1 MVTRITLTHIE
12 WRNQSWIQ
20 VKPDRYVEGLSEIIK
35 KITGWGYHKET
46 GWRVPYTKVSYVSLQ
61 NLLQNYQIWIEKEK
75 HIIETQT
82 ISLPIKLT
90 CTEEEKLAILK
101 LIEKLTIKRYSP
113 NTIRTYKSCLEYFFM
128 QRDKSVGEL
137 NAEEIRIFLLKQ
149 IKEKKWSEATQNSHL
164 NSLKFYVEHF
174 TKIEVNW
181 KDLRPKEP
189 KKLPG
194 VLSEDEVKRLFN
206 AVENCKHRTLLMLIY
221 SAGLR
226 LNELI
231 KLRVDDIKIDR
242 KEIFI
247 YSGKGKKDRITIL
260 ADKMI
265 IQLKTYLKEFKPSYW
280 LIEGADGGCYSARSV
295 QAILRKGVADSGVN
309 PMATVHTLRHS
320 FATHLLERGTDI
332 RYIQDL
338 LGHSSIKTTEI
349 YTHITQKGGRTI
361 QSPLDQL
368 DFAPKEIIRN

>member
-128 QRDKSVGEL
+128 QRDKSAGEL

-149 IKEKKWSEATQNSHL
+149 S
-164 NSLKFYVEHF
+164 
-174 TKIEVNW
+174 
-181 KDLRPKEP
+181 
-189 KKLPG
+189 
-194 VLSEDEVKRLFN
+194 
-206 AVENCKHRTLLMLIY
+206 
-221 SAGLR
+221 
-226 LNELI
+226 
-231 KLRVDDIKIDR
+231 
-242 KEIFI
+242 
-247 YSGKGKKDRITIL
+247 
-260 ADKMI
+260 
-265 IQLKTYLKEFKPSYW
+265 
-280 LIEGADGGCYSARSV
+280 
-295 QAILRKGVADSGVN
+295 
-309 PMATVHTLRHS
+309 
-320 FATHLLERGTDI
+320 
-332 RYIQDL
+332 
-338 LGHSSIKTTEI
+338 
-349 YTHITQKGGRTI
+349 
-361 QSPLDQL
+361 
-368 DFAPKEIIRN
+368 

>member
-1 MVTRITLTHIE
+1 MCF
-12 WRNQSWIQ
+12 
-20 VKPDRYVEGLSEIIK
+20 G
-35 KITGWGYHKET
+35 
-46 GWRVPYTKVSYVSLQ
+46 
-61 NLLQNYQIWIEKEK
+61 
-75 HIIETQT
+75 
-82 ISLPIKLT
+82 
-90 CTEEEKLAILK
+90 
-101 LIEKLTIKRYSP
+101 
-113 NTIRTYKSCLEYFFM
+113 
-128 QRDKSVGEL
+128 
-137 NAEEIRIFLLKQ
+137 
-149 IKEKKWSEATQNSHL
+149 
-164 NSLKFYVEHF
+164 
-174 TKIEVNW
+174 
-181 KDLRPKEP
+181 
-189 KKLPG
+189 
-194 VLSEDEVKRLFN
+194 
-206 AVENCKHRTLLMLIY
+206 IY